1 MRNKIGD
8 SNFTERNSRRSA
20 DGVFGVECARLGS
33 DLKSAADENSRRTGC
48 GVVLGDQIP
57 MQTRKIQKNLINMTL
72 LQHISMW
79 LKPTKGK
86 EHANDYENWLE
97 LSTGLEWISKI
108 SNTQKLY
115 NYR

>member
-1 MRNKIGD
+1 MRSKIGD

-57 MQTRKIQKNLINMTL
+57 MQTKNPEKFDKFDVIATHFNVIKT
-72 LQHISMW
+72 
-79 LKPTKGK
+79 T
-86 EHANDYENWLE
+86 
-97 LSTGLEWISKI
+97 
-108 SNTQKLY
+108 
-115 NYR
+115 R